1 MNRLGKKSGPPPKSG
16 PTPQG
21 LNISYNTVRTVKQ
34 SGEKKMAD
42 IDKALP
48 NVEQEIN
55 IPSDVEIA
63 DAEEA
68 EQQELEEQG
77 NPVEITENEDGS
89 VDINYDPAIAS
100 VANTE
105 NHYANLADHLPDDI
119 LGRLSSNLFQNYQ
132 DYKNSRKEWENS
144 YKTGLDLLGFKYENR
159 TEPFSGASGATHPV
173 LAEAVTQFQALAYK
187 ELLPADGPV
196 RTQIIGIP
204 TPEKTQQS
212 NRVKDFMNFQL
223 MDQMKEYEPE
233 FDQMLFYLPLAG
245 SAFKKVYYDEVLQ
258 RAVSKFVPADD
269 LIVPY
274 TATSLDDAEAII
286 HRIKI
291 SENELRKQQVAG
303 FYRDIDLKPGQLNE
317 DELQQKE
324 NELEGRTRSKEEDVF
339 NLLECHVNLDLEG
352 FEDINPEDDEPTG
365 IKLPYIVTIEE
376 NSREILSIK
385 RNYEVE
391 DPQKSKVQ
399 YFVHFKFLPGLGFYG
414 FGLIHMIG
422 GLSRTATSALRQLLD
437 AGTLSNLPA
446 GFKQR
451 GIRIRD
457 DAQAIQPGEFRDVD
471 APGGNIRDSF
481 MMLPFKEPSATLLQL
496 MGVVVN
502 AGQRFASIAD
512 LQVGDG
518 NQQAAVGTTVALLER
533 GSRTMSAIHKRIYA
547 ALKNEF
553 KLLARV
559 FKLYLPAE
567 YPYDV
572 VGGQRMIKQQDFDD
586 RVDILPVADPNIFS
600 QTQRISLAQTEL
612 QLATSNPGIH
622 NQYAVYRNMYEAL
635 GVKDID
641 KILIR
646 PQPPQPKDPALEHI
660 DALAGKPFQAF
671 PGQDHRAHMT
681 AHLNFMATN
690 IARNN
695 PVVMA
700 SLEKNIFEHISLMAQ
715 EQVEVEFRN
724 ELQQLQQM
732 QMAMQQ
738 NPQMAQQMQM
748 QVRMLTEKIES
759 RKAVLIAEMMEE
771 FMKEEKEITSQFDND
786 PIAKLRAREL
796 DLRAQE
802 NYRKE
807 QEAKERINLD
817 KMKSMMNQM
826 NQEEKLEQNED
837 LAHLRADTSLTK
849 TVLQHELKNKDK
861 I

>member
-1 MNRLGKKSGPPPKSG
+1 
-16 PTPQG
+16 
-21 LNISYNTVRTVKQ
+21 
-34 SGEKKMAD
+34 MAD

-48 NVEQEIN
+48 NVEQN
-55 IPSDVEIA
+55 ITVPSDVEI
-63 DAEEA
+63 EEA
-68 EQQELEEQG
+68 QIEQQQELTEQG
-77 NPVEITENEDGS
+77 EPIEIQENEDGS

-100 VANTE
+100 VEGTQ
-105 NHYANLADHLPDDI
+105 NHYDNLAEHLPDDV
-119 LGRLSSNLFQNYQ
+119 LGRLSSELFQNYQ

-144 YKTGLDLLGFKYENR
+144 YKQGLDLLGFKYENR

-196 RTQIIGIP
+196 RTQILGLT
-204 TPEKTQQS
+204 TPEKQQQS
-212 NRVKDFMNFQL
+212 QRVKDFMNYQL

-245 SAFKKVYYDEVLQ
+245 SSFKKVYYDEVMQ

-286 HRIKI
+286 HRVKI

-303 FYRDIDLKPGQLNE
+303 FYRDVDIRPGQLNE
-317 DELQQKE
+317 DDVQKKE
-324 NELEGRTRSKEEDVF
+324 NELEGRTKGREEDVF

-352 FEDINPEDDEPTG
+352 FEDVGPDGEPTG
-365 IKLPYIVTIEE
+365 IKLPYIVTLEE
-376 NSREILSIK
+376 NSRDVLSIK
-385 RNYEVE
+385 RNYEVD
-391 DPQKSKVQ
+391 DPKRSKVQ

-457 DAQAIQPGEFRDVD
+457 DAQSIQPGEFRDVD

-481 MMLPFKEPSATLLQL
+481 MMLPFKEPSQTLLQL
-496 MGVVVN
+496 MGVVVT

-512 LQVGDG
+512 LQIGDG

-547 ALKNEF
+547 ALKQEF

-559 FKLYLPAE
+559 FKLYLPQE

-572 VGGQRMIKQQDFDD
+572 VGGQRMIKQTDFDD

-612 QLATSNPGIH
+612 QLAQSNPQIH
-622 NQYAVYRNMYEAL
+622 NMYNAYRHMYEAL
-635 GVKDID
+635 GVKNID
-641 KILIR
+641 QILIK
-646 PQPPQPKDPALEHI
+646 PLPPQPKDPALEHI
-660 DALAGKPFQAF
+660 DALAGRPFQAF
-671 PGQDHRAHMT
+671 PGQDHRAHIT

-690 IARNN
+690 MARNN
-695 PVVMA
+695 PVIMA
-700 SLEKNIFEHISLMAQ
+700 SLEKNCFEHISLMAQ

-724 ELQQLQQM
+724 EIQQLQQM
-732 QMAMQQ
+732 NMQMQQ
-738 NPQMAQQMQM
+738 NPQLAQEIQMQA
-748 QVRMLTEKIES
+748 RMLNEKIES

-796 DLRAQE
+796 DLRAME
-802 NYRKE
+802 NQRKKE
-807 QEAKERINLD
+807 ENEERINLD
-817 KMKSMMNQM
+817 KMKAMMNQA
-826 NQEEKLEQNED
+826 NQEDKLEQNEE
-837 LAHLRADTSLTK
+837 LAKLRADTSIEK
-849 TVLQHELKNKDK
+849 TILSKTMPNAKDMMGGVVIK
-861 I
+861 RNN

>member
-1 MNRLGKKSGPPPKSG
+1 
-16 PTPQG
+16 
-21 LNISYNTVRTVKQ
+21 
-34 SGEKKMAD
+34 MAD

-55 IPSDVEIA
+55 VPSDVEI
-63 DAEEA
+63 EEA
-68 EQQELEEQG
+68 QLQQEEELAEKG
-77 NPVEITENEDGS
+77 DPVEIQENEDGS

-100 VANTE
+100 VEGTE
-105 NHYANLADHLPDDI
+105 NHYANLAEHLPDDV
-119 LGRLSSNLFQNYQ
+119 LGPLGSTLFQNYQ
-132 DYKNSRKEWENS
+132 DYKNSRKDWETS
-144 YKTGLDLLGFKYENR
+144 YRTGLDLLGFKYENR

-196 RTQIIGIP
+196 RTQILGLT
-204 TPEKTQQS
+204 TPEKQQQS
-212 NRVKDFMNFQL
+212 QRVKDFMNYQL

-245 SAFKKVYYDEVLQ
+245 SSFKKVYYDEVMQ

-286 HRIKI
+286 HRVRV

-303 FYRDIDLKPGQLNE
+303 FYRDVELKPGQLNE
-317 DELQQKE
+317 DDLEKKE
-324 NELEGRTRSKEEDVF
+324 HELEGRTKSGKDDDVF
-339 NLLECHVNLDLEG
+339 TLLECHVNLDLEG
-352 FEDINPEDDEPTG
+352 FEDVGQDGEPTG
-365 IKLPYIVTIEE
+365 IKLPYIVTLEE

-385 RNYEVE
+385 RNYEID
-391 DPQKSKVQ
+391 DPKKSKIQ

-471 APGGNIRDSF
+471 APGGNIKDSF
-481 MMLPFKEPSATLLQL
+481 MMLPFKEPSQTLLQL
-496 MGVVVN
+496 MGVVVT

-572 VGGQRMIKQQDFDD
+572 VGAEKTIKQTDFDD

-612 QLATSNPGIH
+612 QLAQSNPGIH
-622 NQYAVYRNMYEAL
+622 NMYNAYRHMYEAL

-641 KILIR
+641 QILIR
-646 PQPPQPKDPALEHI
+646 PLPPQPKDPALEHI

-671 PGQDHRAHMT
+671 PGQDHRAHIT

-690 IARNN
+690 MARNN
-695 PVVMA
+695 PVIMA
-700 SLEKNIFEHISLMAQ
+700 ALEKNSFEHISLMAQ
-715 EQVEVEFRN
+715 EQVEVEFRD
-724 ELQQLQQM
+724 EIQQLQQM

-738 NPQMAQQMQM
+738 NPQMQQQMQM
-748 QVRMLTEKIES
+748 QVRMLSEKIES
-759 RKAVLIAEMMEE
+759 RKAVLISEMMEE

-807 QEAKERINLD
+807 QEAKERLNLD

-826 NQEEKLEQNED
+826 TDQQKLEQNEE
-837 LAHLRADTSLTK
+837 LANLRADTSIQK
-849 TVLQHELKNKDK
+849 TVLQHELKNKDG